1 MGTSHLPFPLLA
13 LFDFYSHLCNLPHP
27 KGVPERPLGSKIGTN
42 HCLQR
47 ASYASDRVNC
57 TSAGCGSCGLY
68 SKCSQ
73 FIGSGDIPGD
83 AVLLQADAVL
93 LGLLG
98 DGNFTMVLSGYSVQA
113 GWGWGGGWEKQ
124 PSSDNAAAALT
135 KNRIP
140 CLI

>member
-1 MGTSHLPFPLLA
+1 M
-13 LFDFYSHLCNLPHP
+13 
-27 KGVPERPLGSKIGTN
+27 
-42 HCLQR
+42 
-47 ASYASDRVNC
+47 NC
-57 TSAGCGSCGLY
+57 TRAGCGSGGLY

-73 FIGSGDIPGD
+73 FIGRGDIPVD
-83 AVLLQADAVL
+83 AALLQADAVL

-98 DGNFTMVLSGYSVQA
+98 DGNFSMVLSGYSVQ
-113 GWGWGGGWEKQ
+113 GWGCGWEKQ

>member
-1 MGTSHLPFPLLA
+1 MGTSHIPFPLRA

-27 KGVPERPLGSKIGTN
+27 KGVPERPLGSKIGIN

-47 ASYASDRVNC
+47 ASYAFDGVNC
-57 TSAGCGSCGLY
+57 TRAGCGSGGLY

-73 FIGSGDIPGD
+73 FIGRGDIPVD
-83 AVLLQADAVL
+83 AALLRADAVL

-98 DGNFTMVLSGYSVQA
+98 DGNFSMVLSGYSVQ
-113 GWGWGGGWEKQ
+113 GWGCGWEKQ